1 MTRHTW
7 WRVVQKLKNWA
18 QTYKHPYKMSHFAAL
33 INRRG
38 QVLSTGVNSCDRHA
52 EVDAVQRY
60 LSRWKVQRGILQP
73 KVYSARR
80 PRDALRQRP

>member
-7 WRVVQKLKNWA
+7 WRIVQQLKSWA
-18 QTYKHPYKMSHFAAL
+18 HTYNHPFKIRHFAAL

-38 QVLSTGVNSCDRHA
+38 QVLSMGVNSCERHA

-60 LSRWKVQRGILQP
+60 LSRFKVQQGVLQP
-73 KVYSARR
+73 KVHFARR
-80 PRDALRQRP
+80 PRDSLRPHA